1 MISIKELKSSYI
13 KVLRK
18 AVPNM
23 KIYSNEVEEGYET
36 PSLFVQMV
44 PLIFKQRET
53 ASITRSSY
61 MFETTFLQYKKNEAE
76 QLEIM
81 EKIRDT
87 LGHHLKV
94 GDRKLFVEEPEVQ
107 YTGQTKNII
116 QFVFKVEFLEDYRQ
130 TAIENMV
137 REIEVKEMVNKGYS

>member
-87 LGHHLKV
+87 LGDHLKV

-137 REIEVKEMVNKGYS
+137 KEIEVKEMVNKGYS

>member
-81 EKIRDT
+81 ER
-87 LGHHLKV
+87 
-94 GDRKLFVEEPEVQ
+94 
-107 YTGQTKNII
+107 
-116 QFVFKVEFLEDYRQ
+116 
-130 TAIENMV
+130 
-137 REIEVKEMVNKGYS
+137 

>member
-18 AVPNM
+18 AVPNI

-87 LGHHLKV
+87 LGDHLKV

-137 REIEVKEMVNKGYS
+137 KEIEVKEMVNKGYS